1 MSLQIGCKVATTKY
15 FDREKISSSHQEIN
29 DSKKTD
35 MEIQA
40 KWVFYH
46 LKHTAGSGK

>member
-15 FDREKISSSHQEIN
+15 FDREKISSGHQEIK

-40 KWVFYH
+40 KWVF
-46 LKHTAGSGK
+46 

>member
-15 FDREKISSSHQEIN
+15 FDREKISSDHQEIN

-40 KWVFYH
+40 KLVF
-46 LKHTAGSGK
+46 

>member
-15 FDREKISSSHQEIN
+15 FDREKISSGHQEIN

-40 KWVFYH
+40 KWVFFI
-46 LKHTAGSGK
+46 LKVHIKSV